1 MRRSKLEMYVDIL
14 KVLAQKGPLKLTHV
28 MYKAN
33 VNCSVLKEYLDFL
46 TKQGLVE
53 EKIIRKER
61 IVYVIT
67 QRGVTV
73 LKQFRELKQVLPI
86 VEETGNEVKNIG
98 PYFF

>member
-14 KVLAQKGPLKLTHV
+14 KVLAQRGPLKLTHI

-53 EKIIRKER
+53 EKIIGRER

-73 LKQFRELKQVLPI
+73 LKQFRELKEVLPI
-86 VEETGNEVKNIG
+86 VEETGNEARNQV
-98 PYFF
+98 P